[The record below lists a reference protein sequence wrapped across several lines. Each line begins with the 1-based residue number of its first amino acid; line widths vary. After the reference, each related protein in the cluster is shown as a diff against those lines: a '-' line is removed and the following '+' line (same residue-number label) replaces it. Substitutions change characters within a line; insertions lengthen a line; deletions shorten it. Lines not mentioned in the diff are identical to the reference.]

1 MPNLTIK
8 EFAKRQKVSVVT
20 VRRWINAGIAPLHI
34 RCGRTIRFRPQE
46 IEAWETRRIQDSA
59 RIARDRRAALLG
71 IRPKA
76 ISVCSG

>member
-1 MPNLTIK
+1 MPYLTIK
-8 EFAKRQKVSVVT
+8 EFAKQQQISVVT

-46 IEAWETRRIQDSA
+46 IEAWETERVQEA
-59 RIARDRRAALLG
+59 AKIARDRRAALLG
-71 IRPKA
+71 IRPYA